1 MKTGISQ
8 RYAEGDVTER
18 QIGVVPLEFWT
29 DHAKVA
35 GSDELT
41 PIDWARWAR
50 IGSNGATTE
59 DKVERVKKHNP
70 IIWQALQKPY
80 EAWKA
85 GQDEP
90 IDGTPLEAWPGVT
103 RGQVAHFK
111 LLNIRTVEELAGV
124 NDATMDRLG
133 LGARALVAR
142 AKDFVANK
150 NSGVTA
156 LAAQKAELEERLLSM
171 MSRVEELE
179 ARLMKRAKKE
189 KDEDG

>member
-29 DHAKVA
+29 DHAKVD
-35 GSDELT
+35 GSDELK

-80 EAWKA
+80 EAWKS
-85 GQDEP
+85 GQAEP

-111 LLNIRTVEELAGV
+111 LLNIRTVEELAGS

-133 LGARALVAR
+133 LGARALVQR

-150 NSGVTA
+150 GSGVTA
-156 LAAQKAELEERLLSM
+156 LAAQKAELEEKLLSM
-171 MSRVEELE
+171 MARVEELE
-179 ARLMKRAKKE
+179 ARLSKRAKKE

>member
-18 QIGVVPLEFWT
+18 QVGVVPLEFWT
-29 DHAKVA
+29 DHAKVD
-35 GSDELT
+35 GSDELR

-70 IIWQALQKPY
+70 TIWSALQKPY
-80 EAWKA
+80 EAWKS
-85 GQDEP
+85 GQAEP

-111 LLNIRTVEELAGV
+111 LINIRTVEELAES

-133 LGARALVAR
+133 LGSRALVRR

-150 NSGVTA
+150 SSGVTA
-156 LAAQKAELEERLLSM
+156 LAAQKAELEDKLLSM
-171 MSRVEELE
+171 MQRVEELE
-179 ARLMKRAKKE
+179 ARLVKRAKKE
-189 KDEDG
+189 KDENG

>member
-29 DHAKVA
+29 DHVTVE
-35 GSDELT
+35 GTDEFKAV
-41 PIDWARWAR
+41 DWARWAR

-70 IIWQALQKPY
+70 VIWQALQKPY
-80 EAWKA
+80 EAWKS
-85 GQDEP
+85 GQAEP

-111 LLNIRTVEELAGV
+111 LINIRTVEELAAS

-133 LGARALVAR
+133 LGSRSLVQR

-150 NSGVTA
+150 GSGVTA
-156 LAAQKAELEERLLSM
+156 LAAQKAELEEKLLSM
-171 MSRVEELE
+171 MARVEELE
-179 ARLMKRAKKE
+179 ARLSKRAKKE